1 MEMATVNSTKAAH
14 RRTRADHATET
25 AEDYVEAIDVILRRD
40 GVCRVSDLAK
50 RFGVSHVTVNRTLA
64 RLDREGLVMV
74 EPYQPVDL
82 TAKGRRLAVKCAE
95 RHRIVFEF
103 LLALG
108 VDEHTAAV
116 DAEGIEH
123 HVSERTLQRFASAT
137 AEMSDR

>member
-1 MEMATVNSTKAAH
+1 MATVNSTKAAH

>member
-137 AEMSDR
+137 AEMNDR